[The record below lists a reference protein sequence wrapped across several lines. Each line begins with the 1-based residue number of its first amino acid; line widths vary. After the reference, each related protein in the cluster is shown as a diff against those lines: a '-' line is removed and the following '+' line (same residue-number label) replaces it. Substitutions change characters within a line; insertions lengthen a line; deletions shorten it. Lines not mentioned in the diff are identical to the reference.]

1 MTDRRNIDPQ
11 EWELRCDLA
20 AAYRLFAR
28 FGMDDL
34 IFTHLS
40 VRLPGKDHRFLLNPF
55 GYLFDE
61 ITASSL
67 IAVDAEGHA
76 IEKRDDSKINN
87 AASPSIRRCT
97 WRATMRSASCTA
109 TPRPAWRWRRRS
121 RACCP

>member
-1 MTDRRNIDPQ
+1 MFGEGRLGYDGLDRPMVRTMTDRRNIDPQ

-28 FGMDDL
+28 FGMEDL

-40 VRLPGKDHRFLLNPF
+40 VRLPAKAHPLLLNPF
-55 GYLFDE
+55 GHPFNHSPPSTL
-61 ITASSL
+61 TP
-67 IAVDAEGHA
+67 VD
-76 IEKRDDSKINN
+76 
-87 AASPSIRRCT
+87 PS
-97 WRATMRSASCTA
+97 ATA

>member
-40 VRLPGKDHRFLLNPF
+40 VRLPGRDHRLLLNPR

-61 ITASSL
+61 NTAASL
-67 IAVDAEGHA
+67 IPVNPEGRA
-76 IEKRDDSKINN
+76 IEPREDAKINN
-87 AASPSIRRCT
+87 AGITSH
-97 WRATMRSASCTA
+97 SAVHMA
-109 TPRPAWRWRRRS
+109 RG
-121 RACCP
+121 